1 MLSEAD
7 ISHKEMFNFGYQ
19 AAMRAMHKREDV
31 PPPFIDDLSFSEM
44 LAKLESSKVSFAIEN
59 C

>member
-7 ISHKEMFNFGYQ
+7 ISHEEMFNFGYQ
-19 AAMRAMHKREDV
+19 AAIRVMHKREDV
-31 PPPFIDDLSFSEM
+31 PPPFINDPSFSEM